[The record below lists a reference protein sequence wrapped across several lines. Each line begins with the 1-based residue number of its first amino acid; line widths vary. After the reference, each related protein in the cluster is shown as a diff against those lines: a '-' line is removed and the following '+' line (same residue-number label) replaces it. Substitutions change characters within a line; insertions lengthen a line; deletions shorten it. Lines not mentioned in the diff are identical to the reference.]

1 VQVIPFT
8 TLSSAVASDEPPKE
22 FKIFSAG
29 KVETT
34 KGTFTF
40 DDVAAK
46 SVMAEYAKH
55 GTDLMIDY
63 DHASLADAAIDPAL
77 AGKAAGWFDL
87 ELRNG
92 ELWAVNVRWTPAAE
106 AALRAKEW
114 RYTSPAFA
122 LDKGRVTRL
131 LNVAITNLPATRRLD
146 PLMAA
151 SAGKK
156 TIMASDSG
164 LSPKLV
170 SAALAAVASKD
181 AKGSLGVLQQI
192 LAALLGGSSDEAPPS
207 SAAGGPPDSSAAP
220 DPAAMAAA
228 SAARDAEVASLAGA
242 GRVAMAL
249 TGKTDPAE
257 ALAELTRR
265 SKVAVELENRE
276 VALSAIRKT
285 DEAAERR
292 TLVASLIKLGVEI
305 PATAW
310 ADPAGSVPVE
320 RLNSEPIAEMRARVE
335 TLNTARGFARVTTPT
350 PPGGSVS
357 FGLTPEQLQICSEM
371 KVDPET
377 FAKLAA
383 QRDAAKTGRN

>member
-1 VQVIPFT
+1 M
-8 TLSSAVASDEPPKE
+8 
-22 FKIFSAG
+22 
-29 KVETT
+29 
-34 KGTFTF
+34 F
-40 DDVAAK
+40 DAAAAK

-55 GTDLMIDY
+55 GADLMIDY
-63 DHASLADAAIDPAL
+63 DHASLADAAIDSAL
-77 AGKAAGWFDL
+77 AGRAAGWFDL

-92 ELWAVNVRWTPAAE
+92 ELWAVNVRWTPAAD

-122 LDKGRVTRL
+122 IDNKGRVTRL

-156 TIMASDSG
+156 MIMASDTG

-181 AKGSLGVLQQI
+181 AKGALGVLQQI
-192 LAALLGGSSDEAPPS
+192 LEALLGGSPDGASPS
-207 SAAGGPPDSSAAP
+207 PADGGGAP
-220 DPAAMAAA
+220 DPAAAASDPTATAAA
-228 SAARDAEVASLAGA
+228 SASRDAEAASLAGA

-276 VALSAIRKT
+276 VALAAIRKT

-310 ADPAGSVPVE
+310 SDAAGSVPVE
-320 RLNSEPIAEMRARVE
+320 RLNREPIAEMRARVE

-350 PPGGSVS
+350 PPGGSAS
-357 FGLTPEQLQICSEM
+357 FGLTPEQMQICVEM

>member
-114 RYTSPAFA
+114 RYTSPA
-122 LDKGRVTRL
+122 
-131 LNVAITNLPATRRLD
+131 
-146 PLMAA
+146 
-151 SAGKK
+151 
-156 TIMASDSG
+156 
-164 LSPKLV
+164 
-170 SAALAAVASKD
+170 
-181 AKGSLGVLQQI
+181 GS
-192 LAALLGGSSDEAPPS
+192 
-207 SAAGGPPDSSAAP
+207 
-220 DPAAMAAA
+220 
-228 SAARDAEVASLAGA
+228 
-242 GRVAMAL
+242 
-249 TGKTDPAE
+249 
-257 ALAELTRR
+257 
-265 SKVAVELENRE
+265 
-276 VALSAIRKT
+276 
-285 DEAAERR
+285 
-292 TLVASLIKLGVEI
+292 
-305 PATAW
+305 
-310 ADPAGSVPVE
+310 
-320 RLNSEPIAEMRARVE
+320 
-335 TLNTARGFARVTTPT
+335 
-350 PPGGSVS
+350 
-357 FGLTPEQLQICSEM
+357 
-371 KVDPET
+371 
-377 FAKLAA
+377 
-383 QRDAAKTGRN
+383 